1 MNKVTIELSTSDIL
15 HLLECTSYL
24 DACPI
29 VQRVIRRIRESV
41 KEEGKDD

>member
-24 DACPI
+24 DACGV
-29 VQRVIRRIRESV
+29 VQRVIRKVRKSV
-41 KEEGKDD
+41 KEEGK